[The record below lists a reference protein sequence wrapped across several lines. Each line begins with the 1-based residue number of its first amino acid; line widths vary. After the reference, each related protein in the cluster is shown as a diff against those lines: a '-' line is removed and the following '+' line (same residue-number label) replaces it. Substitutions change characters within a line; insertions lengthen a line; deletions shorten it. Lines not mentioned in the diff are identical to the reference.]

1 MFPLLLIFTFFSTL
15 AGGSPLLEVFFFD
28 VGYGDSI
35 LIRLPEG
42 RHVLIDGGYP
52 EYGAR
57 VVDEI
62 KKLGITHL
70 NLVVSTHPHPDHIGG
85 LAEVLNHFKV
95 DRVFGSHP
103 LTSDL
108 LPEAFVS
115 AIKNKNIPYK
125 PGRRGE
131 KLFESEEL
139 SMEIFHPVQVD
150 EDLNNSSIGIRLKF
164 KNISFLFTAD
174 ISPRA
179 EKELLLAGVPL
190 QANVLKA
197 GHHGHATLREFIEAV
212 RPDLVVISV
221 GENPYGAPLPETL
234 ELYQQLGIK
243 ILRTD
248 QMGTIRLATDGLT
261 LWNLTNSNKKP

>member
-1 MFPLLLIFTFFSTL
+1 MLPLLLISAFFSTL
-15 AGGSPLLEVFFFD
+15 AEGLPSLEVFFFD
-28 VGYGDSI
+28 VGYGESI

-52 EYGAR
+52 EYGSR
-57 VVDEI
+57 VVGEI
-62 KKLGITHL
+62 KRLGIHRL
-70 NLVVSTHPHPDHIGG
+70 DLVVSTHPHPDHIGG
-85 LAEVLNHFKV
+85 LSEVLNNFEV
-95 DRVFGSHP
+95 DRVIGSHP
-103 LTSDL
+103 LTSNL

-115 AIKNKNIPYK
+115 VIKKKNIPYK
-125 PGRRGE
+125 LGRRGD
-131 KLFESEEL
+131 KLFEFHEL
-139 SMEIFHPVQVD
+139 NMEIFHPVEVD

-179 EKELLLAGVPL
+179 EKELLQAGIPL

-212 RPDLVVISV
+212 RPQIAVISV

-248 QMGTIRLATDGLT
+248 QMGTIHLTTEGLT
-261 LWNLTNSNKKP
+261 VWDLTSPNQKP